1 MIAKYCSILR
11 AYLDFHRVKRIE
23 ENLYITLLFVYK
35 RLFKGTVKKNERG
48 YRLIPKQFRS

>member
-11 AYLDFHRVKRIE
+11 AYLDLHRVKRIE